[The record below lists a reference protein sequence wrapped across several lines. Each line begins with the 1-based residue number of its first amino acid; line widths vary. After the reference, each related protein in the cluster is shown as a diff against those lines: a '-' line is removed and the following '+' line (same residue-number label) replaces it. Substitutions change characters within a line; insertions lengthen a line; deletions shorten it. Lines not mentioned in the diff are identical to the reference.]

1 MQRHAVSAT
10 GGVCTAAALSNATD
24 VCEYAR
30 SACGEVG
37 VGIFGSYIAVWHC
50 ELGGLVAMLPLL
62 AVWLVVIIYVLGT
75 TADYYLVPQLNYLSA
90 LLKLSPDITGGTPG

>member
-1 MQRHAVSAT
+1 
-10 GGVCTAAALSNATD
+10 
-24 VCEYAR
+24 
-30 SACGEVG
+30 
-37 VGIFGSYIAVWHC
+37 
-50 ELGGLVAMLPLL
+50 MLPLL

>member
-10 GGVCTAAALSNATD
+10 GAVCTAAALSNATD

-75 TADYYLVPQLNYLSA
+75 TADNYYLVAQLHVLGA
-90 LLKLSPDITGGTPG
+90 LLPKRGRPNGPEA